1 MTEPAAKDDRSV
13 LVVDDEPSVRD
24 IVVRGLKL
32 HGFECACAS
41 SSRDALLLVERRPPA
56 VVISDINMP
65 GESGFWL
72 LAKIKNL
79 CPDTSVIMLTAI
91 DETQSAVSCLTQG
104 ADDYIV
110 KPINLKELAFSVG
123 KALEKRRLVIENK
136 EYQRNLE
143 LLVEERTNDLKKA
156 LQQLKHSYDMTLQAL
171 VASLDA
177 REHETGNHSQRVSMY
192 TIVLAKAMGLK
203 SARIQNLSTGALL
216 HDIGKLGIPDSIL
229 LKPGEL
235 TEEEWLLMRRHPEI
249 GGSILKDIDFLEPA
263 LEIVLNH
270 HEQWD
275 GRGYPAGLKGE
286 SIPRGARIFLV
297 VDAFDT
303 IPADRPYRAAVTF
316 AEAFNELRRCRG
328 SQFDPD
334 VVDCFLG
341 IPATKWHEIR
351 RFTLMG

>member
-1 MTEPAAKDDRSV
+1 MNEHADKDDRSV

-32 HGFECACAS
+32 HGYDCAAAAN
-41 SSRDALLLVERRPPA
+41 SREALRLMERRAPA

-72 LAKIKNL
+72 LGRSKGL
-79 CPDTSVIMLTAI
+79 WPDTAVIMLTAI
-91 DETQSAVSCLTQG
+91 DETQSAVTCLTQG

-110 KPINLKELAFSVG
+110 KPINLKELALSVG

-177 REHETGNHSQRVSMY
+177 RERETGNHSQRVSMY
-192 TIVLAKAMGLK
+192 SIVLAKEMGLK
-203 SARIQNLSTGALL
+203 SAQVQDLSMGALL

-235 TEEEWLLMRRHPEI
+235 TDAEWRLMRRHPEI
-249 GGSILKDIDFLEPA
+249 GRNILKDIDFLEPA
-263 LEIVLNH
+263 IDIVLNH

-275 GRGYPAGLKGE
+275 GSGYPTGLKGE
-286 SIPRGARIFLV
+286 AIPRGARIFFV

-303 IPADRPYRAAVTF
+303 ITTDRPYHHAVTF
-316 AEAFNELRRCRG
+316 TEAFEELRRCRG
-328 SQFDPD
+328 TQFDPE
-334 VVDCFLG
+334 VVDHFLA
-341 IPATKWHEIR
+341 IPTTKWHEIR

>member
-1 MTEPAAKDDRSV
+1 
-13 LVVDDEPSVRD
+13 VRD
-24 IVVRGLKL
+24 IVIRGLKI
-32 HGFECACAS
+32 HGYECASAAGP
-41 SSRDALLLVERRPPA
+41 REALLMLERRPPA

-65 GESGFWL
+65 GENGLWL
-72 LAKIKNL
+72 LARIKDL
-79 CPDTSVIMLTAI
+79 WPDISVIMLTAI

-123 KALEKRRLVIENK
+123 KAIEKRRLVIENK

-143 LLVEERTNDLKKA
+143 LLVEERTIDLKKA
-156 LQQLKHSYDMTLQAL
+156 LQQLKHSYNMTLHAL

-177 REHETGNHSQRVSMY
+177 REHKTSNHSQRVCMY
-192 TIVLAKAMGLK
+192 AIVLAKAMGLK
-203 SARIQNLSTGALL
+203 YALIQNLSMGALL
-216 HDIGKLGIPDSIL
+216 HDIGKLGVPDSIL

-235 TEEEWLLMRRHPEI
+235 TEEEWKLMRRHPEI
-249 GGSILKDIDFLEPA
+249 GWNILRDIDFLEPA
-263 LEIVLNH
+263 LDVVLNH

-297 VDAFDT
+297 VDALDT
-303 IPADRPYRAAVTF
+303 ITTDRPYRAAVTF
-316 AEAFNELRRCRG
+316 AEAFDELRRCRG
-328 SQFDPD
+328 TQFDPD

-351 RFTLMG
+351 RFTLMD